1 MNAEETVRY
10 NLKERGIEY
19 DERVSR
25 GETVF
30 LLNYNRYCGDYT
42 DSISVIGECVTYS
55 KHYMSPE
62 SAVFLAFI
70 SSQGK

>member
-30 LLNYNRYCGDYT
+30 LLNYNRYCE
-42 DSISVIGECVTYS
+42 V
-55 KHYMSPE
+55 
-62 SAVFLAFI
+62 
-70 SSQGK
+70 GKNTA